1 MSTPEN
7 NTTHFG
13 FRDVPWSEKA
23 RHVRA
28 VFDSVAP
35 KYDRIFVLN
44 EGHLV
49 EQGSHAELLKL
60 GGVYADLWNNQ
71 QDSSNEQ
78 HSSG

>member
-13 FRDVPWSEKA
+13 FRDVPWGEKA

-35 KYDRIFVLN
+35 KYDLRSEEHTSEL
-44 EGHLV
+44 
-49 EQGSHAELLKL
+49 QSH
-60 GGVYADLWNNQ
+60 
-71 QDSSNEQ
+71 
-78 HSSG
+78 